1 MSLINTDLGVLC
13 ICFQEF
19 NGTYRMGGNEHH
31 IIPVFL
37 SICEYVVCILTI
49 QSFIQNANEN
59 SHSALSKLNTMATCE
74 HFSLTMECK
83 QFILQLTSE
92 KEPTE
97 ISMHTNIPDVKVQQL
112 VQYPQQ
118 VEQPVIISDNDTAAP
133 TTM

>member
-1 MSLINTDLGVLC
+1 MN
-13 ICFQEF
+13 
-19 NGTYRMGGNEHH
+19 
-31 IIPVFL
+31 
-37 SICEYVVCILTI
+37 YVCVVD
-49 QSFIQNANEN
+49 QNANEN

-92 KEPTE
+92 KEPTK
-97 ISMHTNIPDVKVQQL
+97 IFMHTNNIPTESDVKVQQL

-133 TTM
+133 TTTLKNGSQSIFYQSDKNALLEKMNG

>member
-1 MSLINTDLGVLC
+1 
-13 ICFQEF
+13 
-19 NGTYRMGGNEHH
+19 MGGNEHH
-31 IIPVFL
+31 MYLPL
-37 SICEYVVCILTI
+37 CKYVGTLTI

-74 HFSLTMECK
+74 HFCLTMECK

-92 KEPTE
+92 KEPTK
-97 ISMHTNIPDVKVQQL
+97 IFMHTNIPTESDVKVQQL

-133 TTM
+133 TTLKKWITINHINQHF